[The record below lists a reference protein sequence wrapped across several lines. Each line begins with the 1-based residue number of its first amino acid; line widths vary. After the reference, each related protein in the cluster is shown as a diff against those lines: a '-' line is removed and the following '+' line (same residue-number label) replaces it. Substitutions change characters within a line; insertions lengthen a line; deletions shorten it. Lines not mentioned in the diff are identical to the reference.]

1 MKKSNIK
8 QIYDKYL
15 WEKCSMTLYYKR
27 IKQWIEPFKALVPPP
42 PKEMEVR
49 SKKYWDELERY
60 KKQPQPKPPK
70 QRFYWRLQK
79 WYSKEEAIRIHLL
92 PKNRKQKI
100 QKDIY
105 VKAYTVKE
113 QQYKKDY
120 HEIKIAYHSE
130 EAEIIRKEYERMIRD
145 IENQVYESEDDY
157 ERKQLTKN
165 LDDLVQEYS
174 LFISYNTN
182 TNESV

>member
-1 MKKSNIK
+1 M
-8 QIYDKYL
+8 
-15 WEKCSMTLYYKR
+15 
-27 IKQWIEPFKALVPPP
+27 
-42 PKEMEVR
+42 
-49 SKKYWDELERY
+49 
-60 KKQPQPKPPK
+60 
-70 QRFYWRLQK
+70 
-79 WYSKEEAIRIHLL
+79 
-92 PKNRKQKI
+92 
-100 QKDIY
+100 
-105 VKAYTVKE
+105 KAYTVKE
-113 QQYKKDY
+113 QQDKKDY